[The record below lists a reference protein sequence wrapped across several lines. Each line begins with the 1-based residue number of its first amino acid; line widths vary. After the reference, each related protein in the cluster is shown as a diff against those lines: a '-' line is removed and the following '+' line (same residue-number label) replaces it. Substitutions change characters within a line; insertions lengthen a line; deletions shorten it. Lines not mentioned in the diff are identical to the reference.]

1 MHSVREITN
10 NKVSKRES
18 QQMIRMVLS
27 MVAVVAFYAP
37 AGLLA
42 ADYTLDAG
50 QSDTLSGPATYGT
63 MTIGGDLTVTG
74 GKKITVDEINMAG
87 GSITVTEDDTT
98 LGDSAENA
106 THATTISVTNGA
118 DGAYGM
124 LNVHGTGVSADV
136 GLGAATLYIR
146 KESEDFTSDG
156 GYFDF
161 MSISN
166 GTANIYKAYNYSS
179 ATGRITVAGTS
190 AIYRRTPRYNYGI
203 FRSGAYQIRLI
214 DDATLTFNFSAQ
226 GGRLNTDG
234 VSVEVC
240 GAGTARLVGSYEST
254 TYAAVVNK
262 GAVFNHAGPLVFV
275 RADNNRNC
283 YFTLADSG
291 VIGPNVTALMQMSG
305 SSSYDTR
312 IAIDSDAAI
321 TLCGDVQITGTR
333 AYLTGGRLK
342 VDATDAARSF
352 KCHIKSGDPLVVE
365 KTGANEMVV
374 SSTTNIPNLVVSEGA
389 VRFATNDCVVGSLTA
404 AAETTLVADGCD
416 VTLPPGGEYVGV
428 SFLTENGGRFVK
440 ADAARTV
447 IYDPV
452 SVTGALHVANGELAF
467 SKYGFCQKWWRWTF
481 FSVKDGP
488 YNFGN
493 RALYLFDV
501 DDNWAN
507 NGLSYD
513 STFATEQ
520 TTSVLAEKKCRW
532 VRHSTTNFVMTTETS
547 GASKLSYLSQWF
559 SMTDAGN
566 HSTTF
571 KSPVINPDDP
581 TSWIGVEMHIDE
593 TARPVIGYNMR
604 TRYASH
610 YADGWRVEASYDGKN
625 YETIETRSDV
635 TVSISGSWK
644 TYDDVAHTKN
654 KFTAKRLYTFAGYR
668 NGGLAVVD
676 PLSVQVDDG
685 ATLDLLAFDDGQ
697 PVEAITID
705 LAAGGGTL
713 KGGRIA
719 ANGVLKI
726 ENATGAALS
735 DALPL
740 VFEGTRDVENF
751 ASWSVLVN
759 GRRRRA
765 AITCE
770 GSRIRVQLPGLAVFL
785 R

>member
-1 MHSVREITN
+1 
-10 NKVSKRES
+10 
-18 QQMIRMVLS
+18 MIAAPLAS
-27 MVAVVAFYAP
+27 SADDYA
-37 AGLLA
+37 
-42 ADYTLDAG
+42 LDAG
-50 QSDTLSGPATYGT
+50 ESGTLSSAATYGT

-87 GSITVTEDDTT
+87 GSITVTEYGTT

-124 LNVHGTGVSADV
+124 LNVHGTGVAADD
-136 GLGAATLYIR
+136 GLGAAALYIR

-166 GTANIYKAYNYSS
+166 GTANLYAVYNYSS

-190 AIYRRTPRYNYGI
+190 AIYRRQPRYNYGI
-203 FRSGAYQIRLI
+203 FRSGAYQIRLV
-214 DDATLTFNFSAQ
+214 DGATLTFNFSAQ

-389 VRFATNDCVVGSLTA
+389 VRFATNDCVVGKLTA
-404 AAETTLVADGCD
+404 AAGTTLIADGCA
-416 VTLPPGGEYVGV
+416 VTLSEDEIVGV
-428 SFLTENGGRFVK
+428 SFATVNGGSFVK
-440 ADAARTV
+440 SGSLRMV
-447 IYDPV
+447 VYDPV
-452 SVTGALHVANGELAF
+452 SVTGALHVADGELAF
-467 SKYGFCQKWWRWTF
+467 SKHGFSQKWWRWTF
-481 FSVKDGP
+481 FSVNNGP
-488 YNFGN
+488 HALMHRG
-493 RALYLFDV
+493 LYLFGTDGT
-501 DDNWAN
+501 WQSM
-507 NGLSYD
+507 GTPSYV
-513 STFATEQ
+513 STAAKFDAPPATA
-520 TTSVLAEKKCRW
+520 LAEKSVRW
-532 VRHSTTNFVMTTETS
+532 WRHSETNIT
-547 GASKLSYLSQWF
+547 ASSAYSYCKASYLPYWF
-559 SMTDAGN
+559 ECTHNGN
-566 HSTTF
+566 NLATLS
-571 KSPVINPDDP
+571 SPVINPDDP
-581 TSWIGVEMHIDE
+581 KSFVGVEIHIPS
-593 TARPVIGYNMR
+593 TALPITGYNMR
-604 TRYASH
+604 THNTTYYAN
-610 YADGWRVEASYDGKN
+610 GWKVEASSNGLDWETVDVRSNQTFSLSGAYYSYDN
-625 YETIETRSDV
+625 
-635 TVSISGSWK
+635 
-644 TYDDVAHTKN
+644 VAYVKSSANNNNLKEFFH
-654 KFTAKRLYTFAGYR
+654 FTGYR
-668 NGGLAVVD
+668 NGGLVPMD

-697 PVEAITID
+697 PVEAMTID

-719 ANGVLKI
+719 ANGVLNI
-726 ENATGAALS
+726 ENATGAALG

-740 VFEGTRDVENF
+740 VFEDTQDAENF
-751 ASWSVLVN
+751 ASWSVVVN

-770 GSRIRVQLPGLAVFL
+770 GGRIRVQLAGLAVFL

>member
-1 MHSVREITN
+1 MTALG
-10 NKVSKRES
+10 
-18 QQMIRMVLS
+18 MIAAPLAS
-27 MVAVVAFYAP
+27 P
-37 AGLLA
+37 AGDYALA
-42 ADYTLDAG
+42 AG
-50 QSDTLSGPATYGT
+50 QSDTLSGPETYGT

-74 GKKITVDEINMAG
+74 GKKITVDEINIAG
-87 GSITVTEDDTT
+87 GSVTVTGTGTT
-98 LGDSAENA
+98 LGDGGENA
-106 THATTISVTNGA
+106 AHATTISVTNGA
-118 DGAYGM
+118 NGAYGM
-124 LNVHGTGVSADV
+124 LNVHGTGVAADD
-136 GLGAATLYIR
+136 GLGAAALYIR
-146 KESEDFTSDG
+146 KEGEDFASDG

-203 FRSGAYQIRLI
+203 FRSGAYQIRLV
-214 DDATLTFNFSAQ
+214 DDATTLTFNFTAQ

-447 IYDPV
+447 IYDLV
-452 SVTGALHVANGELAF
+452 SITGALHVADGELAF
-467 SKYGFCQKWWRWTF
+467 SKYGFSQKWWRWTF
-481 FSVKDGP
+481 KEVYNGPKAYIAGRFFLFGTNGDRVCDFNNTTATASSNDDASGMSAGSVRFKYNAATNITVSSSAKSYQTVAYLRHCFRSATYTSNGNNFPYLSSPIVDPSNSESWISVDARLKDG
-488 YNFGN
+488 
-493 RALYLFDV
+493 
-501 DDNWAN
+501 
-507 NGLSYD
+507 
-513 STFATEQ
+513 
-520 TTSVLAEKKCRW
+520 
-532 VRHSTTNFVMTTETS
+532 
-547 GASKLSYLSQWF
+547 ASRL
-559 SMTDAGN
+559 T
-566 HSTTF
+566 
-571 KSPVINPDDP
+571 
-581 TSWIGVEMHIDE
+581 
-593 TARPVIGYNMR
+593 GYNMAISLPN
-604 TRYASH
+604 RYAT
-610 YADGWRVEASYDGKN
+610 AWTVEASYDGKTW
-625 YETIETRSDV
+625 ETIETRSNV
-635 TVSISGSWK
+635 THAYPGK
-644 TYDDVAHTKN
+644 AYYYYDGYYPSAGTKPSELFH
-654 KFTAKRLYTFAGYR
+654 FTGYR
-668 NGGLAVVD
+668 NGGLETVD

-697 PVEAITID
+697 TID

-713 KGGRIA
+713 KGGRIVPGGTLVL
-719 ANGVLKI
+719 NGVA
-726 ENATGAALS
+726 ETGANIAS
-735 DALPL
+735 ALPL
-740 VFEGTRDVENF
+740 AFEGALDAQNF
-751 ASWSVLVN
+751 RSWKVVIDGRASGRHPVYANGWISV
-759 GRRRRA
+759 RH
-765 AITCE
+765 
-770 GSRIRVQLPGLAVFL
+770 PGCMVVL